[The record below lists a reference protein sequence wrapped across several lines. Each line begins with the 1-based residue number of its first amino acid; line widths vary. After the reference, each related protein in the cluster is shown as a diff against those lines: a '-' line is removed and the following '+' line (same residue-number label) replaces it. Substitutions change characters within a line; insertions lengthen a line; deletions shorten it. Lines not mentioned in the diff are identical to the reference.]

1 MSDLKPLFKVPDN
14 RKARLALF
22 LSGAG
27 SNAIKILERTLLPEC
42 PYEIAVLV
50 TDNPEKSIA
59 RELAEKYS
67 LPLIEHDIRAF
78 YRKHG
83 EESITLTS
91 PRRCELRDKWSD
103 ELYREVCKFQVDA
116 GVLAGFIPLS
126 NIVGKLTCLN
136 VHPGDLTVIK
146 NGVRILA
153 GLHYKPVENA
163 ILMKHHGLRSSV
175 IVAQNYQGNGKN
187 EVDSGP
193 ILGISAPVE
202 IDIEKYTI
210 AELQAISD
218 NRSGAP
224 YKDELRRL
232 ADKNVEKL
240 KLYGDHVVFPAVLE
254 HFVRGDYALDENGA
268 LLFRLDG
275 RFIPVETVEFFA
287 DGREIPRHPALS
299 DGINGQRKKRN
310 FFLRLLK
317 YYYLKVLR
325 TPGTPDFVARGWA
338 LGVAVGCI
346 VPVFC
351 QLMVSV
357 PLSFIFRCSKIGAVG
372 GTFITTPPTAIF
384 IYPIQIWVGN
394 KIINGDLSAE
404 AAVKLVEIF
413 NGDHPFMDKWK
424 AFADMGSDL
433 VAAFF
438 AGGVVWAAVMVPA
451 VYFGVK
457 KLVVSYRAM
466 REARRKKSAGSGEK
480 Q

>member
-1 MSDLKPLFKVPDN
+1 MKLKSLFEIPTG

-22 LSGAG
+22 LSGTG
-27 SNAIKILERTLLPEC
+27 SNAAKILERTAVPEC

-50 TDNPEKSIA
+50 TDNPEKSVA
-59 RELAEKYS
+59 RQLAEKYS

-78 YRKHG
+78 YRQHG
-83 EESITLTS
+83 EESIALTS

-103 ELYREVCKFQVDA
+103 ELYEKVCLFQVDA
-116 GVLAGFIPLS
+116 GALAGFIPLS

-136 VHPGDLTVIK
+136 VHPGDLTVVK
-146 NGVRILA
+146 DGVRVLA

-175 IVAQNYQGNGKN
+175 IVAQNYLGNGKN

-202 IDIEKYTI
+202 IELDGHSI
-210 AELQAISD
+210 AELQSISD
-218 NRSGAP
+218 NRSTAP

-232 ADKNVEKL
+232 ADKNVERL
-240 KLYGDHVVFPAVLE
+240 KVEGDHVVFPAVLE
-254 HFVRGDYALDENGA
+254 HFVRGDYALDENGT
-268 LLFRLDG
+268 LLFKVNG

-287 DGREIPRHPALS
+287 DGTEKLRQPVLAGGGAAP
-299 DGINGQRKKRN
+299 RKKRN
-310 FFLRLLK
+310 FFLRILK

-351 QLMVSV
+351 QLVVSV
-357 PLSFIFRCSKIGAVG
+357 PLSFIFRCSKIGAIG
-372 GTFITTPPTAIF
+372 GTFVTTPPTAIF

-394 KIINGDLSAE
+394 KIINGDLSADS
-404 AAVKLVEIF
+404 AIKLVEIF
-413 NGDHPFMDKWK
+413 NGDYPFVEKWK

-438 AGGVVWAAVMVPA
+438 AGGIAWAAVMVPV

-457 KLVVSYRAM
+457 KLVISYRSM
-466 REARRKKSAGSGEK
+466 RENRRKKAADTGEK
-480 Q
+480 